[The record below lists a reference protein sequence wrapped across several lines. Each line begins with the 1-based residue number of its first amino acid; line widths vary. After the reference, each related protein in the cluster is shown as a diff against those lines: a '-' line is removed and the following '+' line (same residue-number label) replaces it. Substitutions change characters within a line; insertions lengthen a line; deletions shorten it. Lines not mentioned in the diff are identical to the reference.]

1 MNAME
6 NAEMSA
12 QITDSPGGSTGT
24 GSTRGK
30 DQIERRKPWFMASMR
45 RFGKSFVYLVVG
57 GPQKSVFTDL
67 YEHLRCEE
75 TQKEGCSPMA
85 QSEAYLLEAK
95 LLGTMKRVQLAA
107 RIQALRQSLFDMLP
121 KSDYDEMMRQI
132 ASGRR
137 DGDDDEAMLRLEAKA
152 LLDRVYRRYLLVPK
166 VEQIRSRISLNMM
179 KLVGG
184 ISLLLVGY
192 LYFKIS
198 SPSIAYDPLSIACVA
213 ALIAGST
220 GATVSTLIR
229 FQKIDPRRDPLMVW
243 LSLNRDKTLQWLSP
257 FLGALFGFVFF
268 LLMRS
273 DLLSG
278 DLFPNF
284 EAKHWQNVSLGA
296 HGLICSS
303 SAECSEV
310 YGDVARLVVWCF
322 VAGWGERLVPDVLN
336 RLADHAKGQMDFR
349 LDSLRRKIDE

>member
-1 MNAME
+1 
-6 NAEMSA
+6 MSA
-12 QITDSPGGSTGT
+12 QIADGSGSSTGT
-24 GSTRGK
+24 ESNRAK
-30 DQIERRKPWFMASMR
+30 EQNERRKPWFIASIR
-45 RFGKSFVYLVVG
+45 RFGKSFVYLVFG

-95 LLGTMKRVQLAA
+95 LLGNMKRMQLIA

-132 ASGRR
+132 AGGRR
-137 DGDDDEAMLRLEAKA
+137 SNEDEEVMLRLEAKA

-166 VEQIRSRISLNMM
+166 VEQIRSRISLNMIE
-179 KLVGG
+179 LVGG
-184 ISLLLVGY
+184 ISLLLVAY
-192 LYFKIS
+192 LYFKMS
-198 SPSIAYDPLSIACVA
+198 SPSTTYDPLSIACVA

-273 DLLSG
+273 ELLSG
-278 DLFPNF
+278 DLFPDF
-284 EAKHWQNVSLGA
+284 DEKHWENVGVGV
-296 HGLICSS
+296 HGLICSNN
-303 SAECSEV
+303 AECSRI

-322 VAGWGERLVPDVLN
+322 VAGWAERLVPDVLN
-336 RLADHAKGQMDFR
+336 RLADHARGQMDFR
-349 LDSLRRKIDE
+349 IESLKKQIDE